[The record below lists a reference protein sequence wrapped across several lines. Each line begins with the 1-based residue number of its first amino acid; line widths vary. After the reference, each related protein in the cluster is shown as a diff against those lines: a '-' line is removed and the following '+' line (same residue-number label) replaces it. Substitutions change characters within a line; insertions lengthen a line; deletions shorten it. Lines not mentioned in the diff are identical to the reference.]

1 MTQTLH
7 PVSRNIPIGK
17 NMNPDS
23 LSMKTEYACYPPS
36 TTEVRIF
43 VINHSQQKYT
53 CGNDYSLA
61 FYNGSK
67 RQWETISANPTIEDI
82 GWVLLPQYPLIS
94 RQSNSMLLK
103 YPIVRENTEFIKH
116 SIEMPKK

>member
-1 MTQTLH
+1 
-7 PVSRNIPIGK
+7 
-17 NMNPDS
+17 MNPDS
-23 LSMKTEYACYPPS
+23 LSMKTEYACYPPP

-43 VINHSQQKYT
+43 VTNHSRQKYT

-82 GWVLLPQYPLIS
+82 GWVLLPQYPPHRQTIKLHASEIS
-94 RQSNSMLLK
+94 NRPGK
-103 YPIVRENTEFIKH
+103 YRIYKTFYNRDAKEVAYAEFEIT
-116 SIEMPKK
+116 SSE